1 MPKNST
7 LSRIER
13 LEQLTNRLRVDEQI
27 VLRDVAEELGVS
39 MSTINRDV
47 SLLRDRGIPIETD
60 RGRGGGI
67 RVNRTWGVGRIALT
81 FQEAVDLLVSI
92 ATIEKMELPMMFGS
106 GRLIRTKL
114 ISSFSKPDQA
124 KIRKLTSRIRV
135 GPTSS
140 PQVIS
145 TYRPEPS
152 KITRDIHKSFLLM
165 HNVEI
170 SYLSGDGTKTTRNI
184 EPQYM
189 ILNHPVWYILGWDHL
204 RNDVRTFRCDRLT
217 KVIILDHVF
226 KLRPWSDFQHTME
239 GNALTTP

>member
-1 MPKNST
+1 M
-7 LSRIER
+7 ER
-13 LEQLTNRLRVDEQI
+13 LEQLTDRLRVDEPM

-47 SLLRDRGIPIETD
+47 GLLRERGVPIETD

-67 RVNRTWGVGRIALT
+67 RVSKAWGVGRISLT

-106 GRLIRTKL
+106 GRLVRTKL

-124 KIRKLTSRIRV
+124 KVKKLASRIRV

-145 TYRPEPS
+145 TYRPEAS

-165 HNVEI
+165 QRVEI
-170 SYLSGDGTKTTRNI
+170 SYIGADGAKTTRII

-189 ILNHPVWYILGWDHL
+189 VLNHPVWYILGWDLL
-204 RNDVRTFRCDRLT
+204 RNDVRTFRCDRLS
-217 KVIILDHVF
+217 KVTVQDSIF
-226 KLRPWSDFQHTME
+226 NLRPWGDFQQAME
-239 GNALTTP
+239 GNALITP